1 MAPSTEQAAA
11 RVAGSE
17 SASWACWSA
26 SWSRPSWT
34 RAAALW
40 RAACAWAPKEAA
52 GGSTPHK
59 STAREMA
66 ARALPGDPQASGEG
80 RTSFS
85 KVPTSTRLPLSVV
98 EPQAELDRSR
108 LVALRVDR
116 AERGGAEV
124 RVRSA
129 EGRPV
134 EDVADLRHE
143 PHPEIGL
150 QVEALRDGQVLV
162 VHVEPAHRPI
172 GSRRVAERERT
183 RILPGA
189 LVEVVVRRRV
199 ETPAGD
205 HRIGPGAVR
214 ALLRVE
220 EQAAHV
226 VGHGDPQGSAALVPE
241 HTAEVPAAEE
251 GLPSPAPALPTVLRD
266 VPREAHQEHVGRVVQ
281 AEPVIGSVPID
292 GILDASVDPFVP
304 LPALR
309 AVVLQPGEGVA
320 DAVLEP
326 LRELLLQD
334 DLDRVVLAPAQRE
347 TPPFDVLI
355 LGILPQ
361 RLRHVSVETRVGRRD
376 PGRLGGGRIDVRIQE
391 RRPQRQDPRIV

>member
-40 RAACAWAPKEAA
+40 RAACAWAPKLET

-59 STAREMA
+59 SMARERA
-66 ARALPGDPQASGEG
+66 ARPRRPTDPL
-80 RTSFS
+80 S

-98 EPQAELDRSR
+98 EPQAELNRSR

-124 RVRSA
+124 RVRGA

-143 PHPEIGL
+143 PHPEVAL
-150 QVEALRDGQVLV
+150 QVEALGDGQVF
-162 VHVEPAHRPI
+162 VEDLESAHRPI

-189 LVEVVVRRRV
+189 PVEVVVGGRV
-199 ETPAGD
+199 ETPAAD
-205 HRIGPGAVR
+205 HCIRPGAVR
-214 ALLRVE
+214 ALLGVE

-226 VGHGDPQGSAALVPE
+226 VGHGDPQGSADLVPQDA
-241 HTAEVPAAEE
+241 AEVPAAEE
-251 GLPSPAPALPTVLRD
+251 GLPRPAPAFPTALRD
-266 VPREAHQEHVGRVVQ
+266 VPREAHQEYVGRIVQ
-281 AEPVIGSVPID
+281 AEPVIGGVPVD
-292 GILDASVDPFVP
+292 GILDASVDSLVAH
-304 LPALR
+304 PALR
-309 AVVLQPGEGVA
+309 AVVFQLGEGVA

-326 LRELLLQD
+326 AREVLLED
-334 DLDRVVLAPAQRE
+334 DLEGMVLAPAQRE
-347 TPPFDVLI
+347 TSPFDVLI
-355 LGILPQ
+355 LRELPQ
-361 RLRHVSVETRVGRRD
+361 CL
-376 PGRLGGGRIDVRIQE
+376 
-391 RRPQRQDPRIV
+391 

>member
-40 RAACAWAPKEAA
+40 RAACAWAPKVAT
-52 GGSTPHK
+52 GSTPHK

-66 ARALPGDPQASGEG
+66 ARSLPGDPQASWEG

-124 RVRSA
+124 RIRGA

-143 PHPEIGL
+143 PHPDVPR

-162 VHVEPAHRPI
+162 VHVEAAHRPV
-172 GSRRVAERERT
+172 GSRRVAEREGT

-189 LVEVVVRRRV
+189 PVEVVVGRRV
-199 ETPAGD
+199 ETPAAD
-205 HRIGPGAVR
+205 HGIGPGTVR

-226 VGHGDPQGSAALVPE
+226 VGHGNPQRSAALVPE
-241 HTAEVPAAEE
+241 DAAEVPAAKEAF
-251 GLPSPAPALPTVLRD
+251 LP
-266 VPREAHQEHVGRVVQ
+266 
-281 AEPVIGSVPID
+281 
-292 GILDASVDPFVP
+292 P
-304 LPALR
+304 LQLCQ
-309 AVVLQPGEGVA
+309 L
-320 DAVLEP
+320 
-326 LRELLLQD
+326 
-334 DLDRVVLAPAQRE
+334 
-347 TPPFDVLI
+347 F
-355 LGILPQ
+355 
-361 RLRHVSVETRVGRRD
+361 
-376 PGRLGGGRIDVRIQE
+376 
-391 RRPQRQDPRIV
+391 